1 MRNKKV
7 LIVDDDIFIRRMVEE
22 AFLQEKAKVI
32 TAANGHEGLQKF
44 FAERP
49 ELVILDVMMPYVDG
63 WEALRQIRNLS
74 NTPVIMLTSLK
85 DDADVVRGLED
96 GAIDFVT
103 KPFSPKVL
111 VARAKVAIRQTNA
124 TDQPARPTGFQD
136 NYLHIDIENHR
147 ILANDTPVKLT
158 KTEFKLL
165 AYLVK
170 HAGMVLS
177 FEKILENVW
186 GWEYQDSIQYVHV
199 YMSRLRQKIEPDP
212 KEPRY
217 FLTEFGVGYR
227 FDKQS

>member
-7 LIVDDDIFIRRMVEE
+7 LIIDDDTFIRRMVEE
-22 AFLQEKAKVI
+22 AFLQEKAHVI

-44 FAERP
+44 FSERP
-49 ELVILDVMMPYVDG
+49 ELVILDVVMPYVDG
-63 WEALRQIRNLS
+63 WETLRQIRNMA

-85 DDADVVRGLED
+85 EDKDIVRGLED
-96 GAIDFVT
+96 GAVDYVT

-111 VARAKVAIRQTNA
+111 VARAKVAMRQLEA
-124 TDQPARPTGFQD
+124 IAKPKRPTGFED
-136 NYLHIDIENHR
+136 DYLNIDIENHR
-147 ILANDTPVKLT
+147 VTANGDPVKLT
-158 KTEFKLL
+158 KTEFRLL
-165 AYLVK
+165 TYLVN

-199 YMSRLRQKIEPDP
+199 YMSRLRQKLEPNP

-217 FLTEFGVGYR
+217 FMTEFGVGYR
-227 FDKQS
+227 FDKDS

>member
-1 MRNKKV
+1 MRNKKI

-22 AFLQEKAKVI
+22 AFLQEKAKII

-49 ELVILDVMMPYVDG
+49 ELVILDVVMPYVDG

-85 DDADVVRGLED
+85 DDADIVRGLED

-111 VARAKVAIRQTNA
+111 VARARAAIRQTN
-124 TDQPARPTGFQD
+124 TTIQPTRPAGFQD
-136 NYLHIDIENHR
+136 QYLHIDLENHR
-147 ILANDTPVKLT
+147 ILVNDDPVKLT

-170 HAGMVLS
+170 HPGMVLT

-199 YMSRLRQKIEPDP
+199 YMSRLRQKLEPDP